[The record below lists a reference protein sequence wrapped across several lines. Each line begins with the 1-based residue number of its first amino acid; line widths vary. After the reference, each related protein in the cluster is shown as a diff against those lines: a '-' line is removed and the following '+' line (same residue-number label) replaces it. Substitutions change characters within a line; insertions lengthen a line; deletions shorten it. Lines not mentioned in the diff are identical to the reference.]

1 VLRFLFFA
9 EELIRWVGIL
19 SAILAGLNARPFPP
33 EHDTDPANPA
43 LAGRR
48 KPYRWGA
55 YLAMLLLASA
65 LVMCVDFWIYVL
77 ESKALWAFASF
88 AGATLSLAGSIDL
101 FRRSWR
107 GVFLFTAWCLFLF
120 IYSTLTIRAQ
130 AGASPWLLSGILT
143 GVMIW
148 VSLVYFYRRKPLMQ
162 RAD

>member
-1 VLRFLFFA
+1 VLRGLFFA
-9 EELIRWVGIL
+9 EQLIRSVGIL
-19 SAILAGLNARPFPP
+19 AAILAGLYARPLRP
-33 EHDTDPANPA
+33 EYETDPANPA

-55 YLAMLLLASA
+55 YLATLLFTSA
-65 LVMCVDFWIYVL
+65 LVMCVDVWIYVL
-77 ESKALWAFASF
+77 ESKALWAVASF

-120 IYSTLTIRAQ
+120 VYSTLTIRAQ
-130 AGASPWLLSGILT
+130 AGAAPWLLSGVLT

-148 VSLVYFYRRKPLMQ
+148 ASLVYFYRRKPLMQ